1 LIKLFKRKDMIF
13 INTALAAGAEA
24 AAEAT
29 SSSEG
34 VLASLG
40 INGTLFIFQL
50 INFAVVA
57 IILWFLILKPL
68 TKKMAERQKMIDQS
82 IDNAKKIEANLIM
95 SDKKYQERIDQAKVE
110 ANKVIDKTQAE
121 ASKLGEELKAK
132 SKKEIE
138 GLIDQAKKNIK
149 VEREEMLGE
158 VKKEAVN
165 LVIEAIAKILPE
177 KMDGTKDHKLIE
189 ETIKSLK

>member
-1 LIKLFKRKDMIF
+1 MIF
-13 INTALAAGAEA
+13 INTALAVSAEA
-24 AAEAT
+24 AAETA
-29 SSSEG
+29 SANEG

-40 INGTLFIFQL
+40 INGTLFVFQL

-57 IILWFLILKPL
+57 MILWFLILKPL

-82 IDNAKKIEANLIM
+82 IENAKKIEGNLIM
-95 SDKKYQERIDQAKVE
+95 SDKKYQERIDQAKIE

-121 ASKLGEELKAK
+121 AIKLGEELKTK

-138 GLIDQAKKNIK
+138 TLVDQAKKNIK
-149 VEREEMLGE
+149 VERDDMLDE

-177 KMDGTKDHKLIE
+177 KMDGAKDHKLIE
-189 ETIKSLK
+189 EAIKGYEKNK